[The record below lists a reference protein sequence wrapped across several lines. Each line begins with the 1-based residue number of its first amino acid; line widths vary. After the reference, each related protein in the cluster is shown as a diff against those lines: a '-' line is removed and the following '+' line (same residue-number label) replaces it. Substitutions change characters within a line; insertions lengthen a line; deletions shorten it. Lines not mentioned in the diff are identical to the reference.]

1 LARNFDRN
9 RFAHRRS
16 LRLTLN
22 LDFRTDQ
29 LRDLFPEA
37 LDREACVLLSNDFTG
52 CSFAGMRIKAEG
64 ELGLIGGLRGRKL
77 SVGDPRFG
85 DVSTDRTV
93 LKNDFLN
100 FTNDAIRLLQIRS
113 VCTSNGNDRSIRLNI
128 RKELSA
134 VIESAVANE
143 RANQKREHRK
153 CRKITMPHRPQKGAP
168 VHPQHKA

>member
-1 LARNFDRN
+1 RSDPPCSASVHTDSQLWPTNSVPVRDARHPIDSNDGSTSLLRKAPSIVVFLARNFDRN

-85 DVSTDRTV
+85 DVS
-93 LKNDFLN
+93 
-100 FTNDAIRLLQIRS
+100 
-113 VCTSNGNDRSIRLNI
+113 
-128 RKELSA
+128 
-134 VIESAVANE
+134 
-143 RANQKREHRK
+143 
-153 CRKITMPHRPQKGAP
+153 
-168 VHPQHKA
+168 